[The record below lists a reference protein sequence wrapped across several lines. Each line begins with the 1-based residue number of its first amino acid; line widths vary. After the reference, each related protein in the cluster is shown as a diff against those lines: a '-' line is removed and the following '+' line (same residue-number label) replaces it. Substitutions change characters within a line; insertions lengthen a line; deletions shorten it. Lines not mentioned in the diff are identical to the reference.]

1 MIEKTIV
8 GTLEICA
15 LPELGV
21 NDLQVRIDTGAK
33 TSSLH
38 VDNLSLFK
46 KQGKPWVRFDIH
58 PDIHKVETIITCEAA
73 LADTRKIKSSNGS
86 AQERYIIKTVIKLGV
101 DAWPI
106 EVSLAD
112 RSDMSNLMLLGRE
125 AMKDRLLVDPS
136 HTFLLSD

>member
-8 GTLEICA
+8 GSLEICA

-21 NDLQVRIDTGAK
+21 SDLQVRIDTGAK

-86 AQERYIIKTVIKLGV
+86 AQERYIIKTVIKLGS